1 MFLNVFIEIIKLTDK
16 VIKKKTTKNTTNR
29 HNRDNGNTHIHDRSL
44 FCFGTGTSL

>member
-16 VIKKKTTKNTTNR
+16 VIKKKTTKNTTN